1 MTKLYAAA
9 AGTVEYRY
17 DQRGDRT
24 VLLMHGG
31 HMRAELSGG
40 EEYFAR
46 RGYSVVAVSRPG
58 YGRTSQSLHRQVGAF
73 EVAVAEL
80 LDALGISQVLV
91 IGVSAGGRAAMRF
104 AERYPDQAKGL
115 ILLSALS
122 FQQWPSLPTRMAAY
136 LLFNPAVEAGTW
148 AMMRWC
154 VRHWPSLFLVQLMGS
169 LTTLPARQVIAEL
182 DKDRLEAFRSLVC
195 EFRSKRGFMNDMSR
209 QARQGNPEDIQ
220 CPTLIIHSRYDG
232 SVPLRHA
239 EENARRIPRAT
250 LRENDTESH
259 LMWLSRHWS
268 EDVEPQ
274 LDDFLH
280 LLY

>member
-17 DQRGDRT
+17 DERGDRT

-31 HMRAELSGG
+31 HMRAELPGG

-46 RGYSVVAVSRPG
+46 RGYSVVTVSRPG

-73 EVAVAEL
+73 EAAVAQL

-91 IGVSAGGRAAMRF
+91 VGISAGGRAAMRF
-104 AERYPDQAKGL
+104 AERYPDQVAGL
-115 ILLSALS
+115 VLLSALS
-122 FQQWPSLPTRMAAY
+122 FQRWPSLPTRMAAY

-154 VRHWPSLFLVQLMGS
+154 VRHWPSLFLGQLMGS
-169 LTTLPARQVIAEL
+169 LTTLPARQVIAGL

-195 EFRSKRGFMNDMSR
+195 KFRSKRGFMNDMSR
-209 QARQGNPEDIQ
+209 QVRQGNPENIQ

-232 SVPLRHA
+232 SVPLSHA
-239 EENARRIPRAT
+239 EENAQRIPRAT
-250 LRENDTESH
+250 LHINDTESH
-259 LMWLSRHWS
+259 LMWLSSRWS
-268 EDVEPQ
+268 GRVEPQ
-274 LDDFLH
+274 MNAFLD